1 MMQASAQMFYAM
13 LALPTLFGLT
23 MVGEGVYKISHYE
36 QGWVS
41 IILGTLFLL
50 TVVFGYF
57 ILRGYF

>member
-1 MMQASAQMFYAM
+1 MQESAQMFYAM

-41 IILGTLFLL
+41 IVLGTLFLL

-57 ILRGYF
+57 LLKGYF

>member
-1 MMQASAQMFYAM
+1 MLPDAQMFYVM

-23 MVGEGVYKISHYE
+23 MVGEGVYKVSHYE

>member
-1 MMQASAQMFYAM
+1 MMQASAQMFYVM

-41 IILGTLFLL
+41 IVLGTLFLL

-57 ILRGYF
+57 FLKGYF